1 MRVQL
6 SIACLMAATMAVEL
20 SKVDTKEADT
30 LLAQASAS
38 CFPNIGCGCGCG
50 EEDQEE
56 IVEEKDGHME
66 TEVDVVE
73 AAVEDVE
80 ELGDEVM
87 EDAQLEEK
95 LADVVGEHEAE
106 AIVDDV
112 IEPIVETEILND
124 ETHVDD
130 IVEAIEEVIPQ
141 EEVQVEDPVPETEEV
156 VEELEQEVIPD
167 HEEVTVLDTPEDL
180 GINDEDLE
188 NAEIVEIT
196 DPAGDEIEVIII
208 DNPTDVP
215 PAKDEEEGGDLEVVE
230 VVEEEPAPAEGDGS
244 GVVEETVVE
253 EEEPVP
259 EVPDEVVEEEI
270 EEIVEATEEAEEPV
284 VEETVEEVVEET
296 VEEVVEEVVEE
307 EPVVEEP
314 VDDGVYQTTVPEPP
328 ALTAEEEDACAGD
341 VRCVLNK
348 LLDMAEGRPLVLDF
362 QYDACSPCQD
372 IAPEFE
378 AI

>member
-20 SKVDTKEADT
+20 SKVDTKEPDT

-50 EEDQEE
+50 EEEQEE
-56 IVEEKDGHME
+56 EEKDGHME

-73 AAVEDVE
+73 AAVADVE
-80 ELGDEVM
+80 GLGDAVM
-87 EDAQLEEK
+87 EDAEVEEK

-106 AIVDDV
+106 AIVNDV
-112 IEPIVETEILND
+112 IEPIVETEILNE

-156 VEELEQEVIPD
+156 VEELEAEVIID

-215 PAKDEEEGGDLEVVE
+215 PAKDEEEGGDLEVVD
-230 VVEEEPAPAEGDGS
+230 VVEEKPTPAEGDGS
-244 GVVEETVVE
+244 GAGEETVVEEAVVE

-259 EVPDEVVEEEI
+259 EIPDEVVELEI
-270 EEIVEATEEAEEPV
+270 EEIVETTEEAEELV
-284 VEETVEEVVEET
+284 VEETEEVVE
-296 VEEVVEEVVEE
+296 
-307 EPVVEEP
+307 
-314 VDDGVYQTTVPEPP
+314 
-328 ALTAEEEDACAGD
+328 
-341 VRCVLNK
+341 
-348 LLDMAEGRPLVLDF
+348 
-362 QYDACSPCQD
+362 
-372 IAPEFE
+372 
-378 AI
+378 